1 MYIKKKKSNNEVDCE
16 RDGSQKKKKPQT
28 EIVGRI
34 GRAYICHECHSTRA
48 IPANSFLSTV
58 LKV

>member
-1 MYIKKKKSNNEVDCE
+1 MKKKCNNEASCE
-16 RDGSQKKKKPQT
+16 RDGNQEKK
-28 EIVGRI
+28 IVMVELEER
-34 GRAYICHECHSTRA
+34 ICHECHHRSVRA